1 MSGTLYLCATPIG
14 NREDITLRALR
25 VLREADVIAAE
36 DTRRSRILLDSYE
49 IKKPLVSYHEHNK
62 YERAEELVGRL
73 LDGEN
78 IALITDAG
86 TPVISDPGEVLV
98 IRAREAGIPVTALP
112 GPCALVDALSLSGIS
127 GRRFAFEGFLPVS
140 GPERREVLEA
150 LRREER
156 TIILYEAPHR
166 LLRTLDDLREVLGD
180 RRVSVCRELT
190 KIHEE
195 VLSLTLEEAAAYY
208 RGTEPRGEFVLVLA
222 GRPAAEILAEKRQR
236 WEDLSPAEHLQQ
248 VMAEGLDRK
257 AALKRVAAERGAD
270 RRQLYR
276 ELFVEEK
283 TE

>member
-73 LDGEN
+73 LAGEN

-112 GPCALVDALSLSGIS
+112 GPCALVDALSATILLQSYMES
-127 GRRFAFEGFLPVS
+127 RKYK
-140 GPERREVLEA
+140 ER
-150 LRREER
+150 
-156 TIILYEAPHR
+156 
-166 LLRTLDDLREVLGD
+166 
-180 RRVSVCRELT
+180 
-190 KIHEE
+190 
-195 VLSLTLEEAAAYY
+195 
-208 RGTEPRGEFVLVLA
+208 
-222 GRPAAEILAEKRQR
+222 
-236 WEDLSPAEHLQQ
+236 
-248 VMAEGLDRK
+248 
-257 AALKRVAAERGAD
+257 
-270 RRQLYR
+270 
-276 ELFVEEK
+276 K
-283 TE
+283 TQ